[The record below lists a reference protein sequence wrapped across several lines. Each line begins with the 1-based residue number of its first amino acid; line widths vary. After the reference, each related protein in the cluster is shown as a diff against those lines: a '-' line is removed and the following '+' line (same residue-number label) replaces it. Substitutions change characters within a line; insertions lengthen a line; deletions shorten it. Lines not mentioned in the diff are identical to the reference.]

1 MKIRIEKIL
10 LSQNFGTRKEV
21 KSIIKKGF
29 VFVNG
34 NIIKDCSLKVD
45 PIIDKLIVNDKE
57 VKYKEFIYI
66 ALNKPKDY
74 ICATK
79 DNNERTVMTLLE
91 KYKNIKLHIV
101 GRLDKD
107 TTGLVILTNDGNWS
121 HNLKS
126 PKSNTEKEYEVVLK
140 KPLNDLMVKK
150 INSEFYLDN
159 KKLKPIIFKQ
169 TSLTTCNII
178 LTEGKYHQVKRM
190 FHLIDNEVLNLK
202 RIRIGN
208 IKLNDLDIIE
218 GKTKEF
224 LI

>member
-1 MKIRIEKIL
+1 MNIRLDKFL
-10 LSQNFGTRKEV
+10 SSQNLGTRKEV
-21 KSIIKKGF
+21 KEIIKNNKI
-29 VFVNG
+29 FVNG
-34 NIIKDCSLKVD
+34 DIVRDGGLKINTLTD
-45 PIIDKLIVNDKE
+45 E
-57 VKYKEFIYI
+57 VKVNNIAITYKAFIYI
-66 ALNKPKDY
+66 VLNKPKGY
-74 ICATK
+74 ICAAT
-79 DNNERTVMTLLE
+79 DNKNKTIMELLDT
-91 KYKNIKLHIV
+91 YKNIKLHIV

-140 KPLNDLMVKK
+140 KPLSDLMVEK
-150 INSEFYLDN
+150 INSELYLDN

-178 LTEGKYHQVKRM
+178 LTEGKYHQVKRI

-208 IKLNDLDIIE
+208 IKLSDLNIIE
-218 GKTKEF
+218 GKAKEF